1 MNLIV
6 FGPPGAGKGTQ
17 AKRLETILRVP
28 HVASGDIFRDI
39 RKLDTPL
46 AREVRSYMDAGNYVP
61 DELTIRLVLARL
73 NKPDALTGFILDGF
87 PRTEPQAEALDRDLK
102 SEGRGLD
109 LALYINVPGTI
120 ITQRLQGRIICPQC
134 HAIYNVVT
142 HPPKLDLTCDVC
154 GHTLEKRTDET
165 PEVIGTRLEIY
176 EQQTAPLVH
185 YYKERGILR
194 EVDGTGTVRE
204 VEAGVDQAL
213 GLRGVV

>member
-17 AKRLETILRVP
+17 AKRLESILQLP

-39 RKLDTPL
+39 RKLDSPL

-61 DELTIRLVLARL
+61 DELTIQLVLARL
-73 NKPDALTGFILDGF
+73 RQPDATKGFILDGF
-87 PRTEPQAEALDRDLK
+87 PRTEPQAEALDRVLAEDN
-102 SEGRGLD
+102 RRLD
-109 LALYINVPGTI
+109 LALYINVPGSI

-142 HPPKLDLTCDVC
+142 HPPKLDLICDVC
-154 GHTLEKRTDET
+154 GHMLEKRTDET

-176 EQQTAPLVH
+176 ELQTAPLVE
-185 YYKERGILR
+185 YYRSKDILR
-194 EVDGTGTVRE
+194 EVDGARPVRE
-204 VEAGVDQAL
+204 VEAGVDRAL
-213 GLRGVV
+213 DLRGVK

>member
-17 AKRLETILRVP
+17 AKRLESVLQLP

-39 RKLDTPL
+39 RRQDSPL

-61 DELTIRLVLARL
+61 DELTIQLVLARL
-73 NKPDALTGFILDGF
+73 RQPDAIEGFILDGF
-87 PRTEPQAEALDRDLK
+87 PRTEPQAEALDAALQTDDR
-102 SEGRGLD
+102 RLD
-109 LALYINVPGTI
+109 IALYIHVPDDI

-142 HPPKLDLTCDVC
+142 HPPKLTLTCDVC
-154 GHTLEKRTDET
+154 GHGLEKRTDET

-176 EQQTAPLVH
+176 EQQTAPLVD
-185 YYKERGILR
+185 YYRAQHILR
-194 EVDGTGTVRE
+194 EVDGARAVRE
-204 VEAGVDQAL
+204 VEAGVDEAL
-213 GLRGVV
+213 GLKGVK

>member
-17 AKRLETILRVP
+17 AKRLETILGVP

-46 AREVRSYMDAGNYVP
+46 ARDVRRYMDAGNYVP

-73 NKPDALTGFILDGF
+73 SKPDALAGFILDGF

-102 SEGRGLD
+102 AEERALD
-109 LALYINVPGTI
+109 LALYINVPGSI

-154 GHTLEKRTDET
+154 GHMLEKRTDET

-176 EQQTAPLVH
+176 EQQTAPLVE
-185 YYKERGILR
+185 YYKQRGILR

-204 VEAGVDQAL
+204 VESGVDRAL
-213 GLRGVV
+213 ELRGVV